1 MNLTEEDIQHIIKSY
16 KNEKPGIK
24 QTVKQEI
31 SETEALQIYNE
42 LIGVLARHNVSYRLA
57 CDISVSLMYALLTGA
72 AELYDAEQD
81 V

>member
-1 MNLTEEDIQHIIKSY
+1 MNLTEEDIQHIIQSY

-57 CDISVSLMYALLTGA
+57 FPAKRTS
-72 AELYDAEQD
+72 
-81 V
+81 